1 MAAEQADGR
10 CFCGAIRFKVD
21 LPVTVCVHCHCGM
34 CRRMHGAAYVTWI
47 EVPRSQ
53 LHIESGEDR
62 LHWLD
67 SSEKGRRSFCTECGT
82 ALFCSI
88 HERPK
93 MIDIVLANLE
103 TPIGLAPQLHI
114 HWDDRADWTVVSDAL
129 PKLGGKTGLEPVA
142 D

>member
-1 MAAEQADGR
+1 
-10 CFCGAIRFKVD
+10 
-21 LPVTVCVHCHCGM
+21 
-34 CRRMHGAAYVTWI
+34 
-47 EVPRSQ
+47 
-53 LHIESGEDR
+53 
-62 LHWLD
+62 
-67 SSEKGRRSFCTECGT
+67 
-82 ALFCSI
+82 
-88 HERPK
+88 